1 MFSQRLRAI
10 ATVFVNHISYELTFY
25 SDYASGYAIES
36 AIYNGIHVLQ
46 KAMTMSVE
54 ALYAD
59 LHNLHYPQDYL
70 AGA

>member
-1 MFSQRLRAI
+1 M
-10 ATVFVNHISYELTFY
+10 Y

-46 KAMTMSVE
+46 KAMTMSFE

-59 LHNLHYPQDYL
+59 LHNLYYPQDYL

>member
-1 MFSQRLRAI
+1 M
-10 ATVFVNHISYELTFY
+10 Y
-25 SDYASGYAIES
+25 SDYARGYAIES

-59 LHNLHYPQDYL
+59 LHNLHIHKII
-70 AGA
+70 

>member
-1 MFSQRLRAI
+1 MPLPLSLLFTLA
-10 ATVFVNHISYELTFY
+10 NSYELTFY

-36 AIYNGIHVLQ
+36 AINNGIHVLQ

-54 ALYAD
+54 AFYAD
-59 LHNLHYPQDYL
+59 LHNLHYLQDYL